1 MGNELND
8 VLEAAR
14 SESARIAQQFERGLP
29 EDARHL
35 FSHLRDLISE
45 DTTAIVGIETRLR
58 LIARK
63 IEEYV
68 SEPEAID
75 TLRLVEA
82 ERIKACNAMKKCAAR
97 FYTAT
102 RDFESCLDGQQQGD
116 LFGGVSGQFLNHLKA
131 LEDKGYRVQVGVDDQ
146 IVDLTQ
152 RKEARDV

>member
-8 VLEAAR
+8 ILEAAR

-35 FSHLRDLISE
+35 FAHLRDLIAE

-75 TLRLVEA
+75 TLRLIEA
-82 ERIKACNAMKKCAAR
+82 ERIKACNAMKKCATR

-102 RDFESCLDGQQQGD
+102 RDFESCREQGD
-116 LFGGVSGQFLNHLKA
+116 LFDGVAGRFLKQLKS
-131 LEDKGYRVQVGVDDQ
+131 LENKGMRVAVAVDDHV
-146 IVDLTQ
+146 IDLSQ
-152 RKEARDV
+152 RKELDNV